1 MIIIIICKSPAP
13 GWFKHSHPKQKLRQ
27 KLSGPSPTQ
36 AKAASKAV
44 WLKNLHQWHW
54 ISSALCL
61 LGMFLFSITG
71 ITLNHAAQIEAK
83 PTVVRQQATAPAPLL
98 KELKAFAEEHDGDK
112 APLPAGAEQWLKDT
126 WKVKAGGRSAEWA
139 LDEVYLP
146 MPKAGGDAWVRIGLE
161 DGAAEFENTDRG
173 WISWLNDV
181 HKGRN
186 TGTAWNWFID
196 IFAAACLVFCI
207 TGLLILKFHAANR
220 PFTWPMVGLGVLIP
234 FVIALLFIH

>member
-1 MIIIIICKSPAP
+1 MQVPAAA
-13 GWFKHSHPKQKLRQ
+13 RQ
-27 KLSGPSPTQ
+27 
-36 AKAASKAV
+36 ASRAV
-44 WLKNLHQWHW
+44 WLRHLHQWHW

-71 ITLNHAAQIEAK
+71 ITLNHASQIEAK
-83 PTVVRQQATAPAPLL
+83 PSVVRKQASAPAPLL
-98 KELKAFAEEHDGDK
+98 AQLKTFGAEHDGEK
-112 APLPAGAEQWLKDT
+112 APLPEAAERWLLDT
-126 WKVKAGGRSAEWA
+126 WSLKAGGRSAEWSA
-139 LDEVYLP
+139 DEVYLP
-146 MPKAGGDAWVRIGLE
+146 LPKAGGDAWVRIGFE

-186 TGTAWNWFID
+186 TGAAWNWFID
-196 IFAAACLVFCI
+196 IFAATCLVFCI
-207 TGLLILKFHAANR
+207 TGLLILKFHATNR

>member
-1 MIIIIICKSPAP
+1 MINERCDEPLSSAQSGVFRHATP
-13 GWFKHSHPKQKLRQ
+13 GWTMSDPAAVQKRQ
-27 KLSGPSPTQ
+27 
-36 AKAASKAV
+36 ASRAV

-61 LGMFLFSITG
+61 LGMLLFSITG
-71 ITLNHAAQIEAK
+71 ITLNHAAQIEAR
-83 PTVVRQQATAPAPLL
+83 PVVMRHQAVLPAPLTA
-98 KELKAFAEEHDGDK
+98 ELHQFAATHDGAK
-112 APLPAGAEQWLKDT
+112 AALPAATERWLADT
-126 WKVKAGGRSAEWA
+126 WSLKAGGRAAEWS

-146 MPKAGGDAWVRIGLE
+146 LPKAGGDAWLRVGLD
-161 DGAAEFENTDRG
+161 DGAAEYEVTDRG

-196 IFAAACLVFCI
+196 IFAGGCVLFCL
-207 TGLLILKFHAANR
+207 TGVLILKFHAANR

-234 FVIALLFIH
+234 CAIGLLFIH

>member
-1 MIIIIICKSPAP
+1 MSVTNASPA
-13 GWFKHSHPKQKLRQ
+13 RN
-27 KLSGPSPTQ
+27 
-36 AKAASKAV
+36 ASRAV

-71 ITLNHAAQIEAK
+71 ITLNHSTQIEAK
-83 PTVVRQQATAPAPLL
+83 PVIVRKQAQLPAPLATQL
-98 KELKAFAEEHDGDK
+98 RTYAAAHDG
-112 APLPAGAEQWLKDT
+112 AREPLPATVEQWLLAT
-126 WKVKAGGRSAEWA
+126 WKVQAGGRAAEWA
-139 LDEVYLP
+139 SDEVYLP
-146 MPKAGGDAWVRIGLE
+146 MAKAGGDAWVRIALE

-186 TGTAWNWFID
+186 TGAAWNWFID
-196 IFAAACLVFCI
+196 IFAGACLVFCI

-220 PFTWPMVGLGVLIP
+220 PFTWPMVGLGMLIP
-234 FVIALLFIH
+234 LVIALLFIH

>member
-1 MIIIIICKSPAP
+1 MIIIIICVCALLKGSYSPIEGP
-13 GWFKHSHPKQKLRQ
+13 H
-27 KLSGPSPTQ
+27 LSAQQ
-36 AKAASKAV
+36 ASNASRAV

-71 ITLNHAAQIEAK
+71 ITLNHASQIEAK
-83 PTVVRQQATAPAPLL
+83 PSIVRQQATVPAPLTARL
-98 KELKAFAEEHDGDK
+98 RAYAAGHDGAK
-112 APLPAGAEQWLKDT
+112 EPLPEAAEQWLRDT
-126 WKVKAGGRSAEWA
+126 WKVQAGGRAAEWA
-139 LDEVYLP
+139 TDEIYLP
-146 MPKAGGDAWVRIGLE
+146 LPKAGGDAWVRIALE
-161 DGAAEFENTDRG
+161 DGAAEFENTNRG

-186 TGTAWNWFID
+186 TGAAWNWFID
-196 IFAAACLVFCI
+196 IFAGACLVFCI

-220 PFTWPMVGLGVLIP
+220 PFTWPMVGLGILIP

>member
-1 MIIIIICKSPAP
+1 MSAP
-13 GWFKHSHPKQKLRQ
+13 SNAGRAL
-27 KLSGPSPTQ
+27 
-36 AKAASKAV
+36 

-71 ITLNHAAQIEAK
+71 ITLNHASQIEAK
-83 PTVVRQQATAPAPLL
+83 PSVVRQQAEAPAALTA
-98 KELKAFAEEHDGDK
+98 ELKKFAEAHDGEK
-112 APLPAGAEQWLKDT
+112 APLPDAAERWLRDT
-126 WKVKAGGRSAEWA
+126 WSVKAGGRSAEWSV
-139 LDEVYLP
+139 DEVYLP
-146 MPKAGGDAWVRIGLE
+146 LPKAGGDAWVRIGLE

-173 WISWLNDV
+173 WVSWLNDV

-186 TGTAWNWFID
+186 TGAAWNWFID
-196 IFAAACLVFCI
+196 IFAGACLVFCI

-220 PFTWPMVGLGVLIP
+220 PFTWPMVGLGILIP

>member
-1 MIIIIICKSPAP
+1 M
-13 GWFKHSHPKQKLRQ
+13 
-27 KLSGPSPTQ
+27 
-36 AKAASKAV
+36 

-112 APLPAGAEQWLKDT
+112 APLPASAEQWLKTT

-139 LDEVYLP
+139 VDEVYLP

>member
-1 MIIIIICKSPAP
+1 MSA
-13 GWFKHSHPKQKLRQ
+13 Q
-27 KLSGPSPTQ
+27 Q
-36 AKAASKAV
+36 ASNASRAV

-71 ITLNHAAQIEAK
+71 ITLNHASQIEAK
-83 PTVVRQQATAPAPLL
+83 PTIVRQQATLPEALTAQLR
-98 KELKAFAEEHDGDK
+98 AYAADHDGAK
-112 APLPAGAEQWLKDT
+112 EALPAEAEQWLSDT
-126 WKVKAGGRSAEWA
+126 WKVQAGGRAAEWA
-139 LDEVYLP
+139 VDEVYLP
-146 MPKAGGDAWVRIGLE
+146 MPKAGGDAWVRIALE
-161 DGAAEFENTDRG
+161 DGAAEFEKTDRG

-186 TGTAWNWFID
+186 TGAAWNWFID
-196 IFAAACLVFCI
+196 IFAGACLVFCI

-220 PFTWPMVGLGVLIP
+220 PFTWPMVGLGILIP

>member
-1 MIIIIICKSPAP
+1 M
-13 GWFKHSHPKQKLRQ
+13 
-27 KLSGPSPTQ
+27 
-36 AKAASKAV
+36 

-71 ITLNHAAQIEAK
+71 ITLNHASQIEAK
-83 PTVVRQQATAPAPLL
+83 PSVVRKQAEAPAAVLA
-98 KELKAFAEEHDGDK
+98 ELRSLAASRDGDK
-112 APLPAGAEQWLKDT
+112 APLPAVAEDWLLAA
-126 WKVKAGGRSAEWA
+126 WSLKAGGRSAEWSR
-139 LDEVYLP
+139 DEVYLP
-146 MPKAGGDAWVRIGLE
+146 LPKAGGDAWVRIGLE
-161 DGAAEFENTDRG
+161 DGAAEFEHTDRG
-173 WISWLNDV
+173 WVSWLNDV

-196 IFAAACLVFCI
+196 IFAGACLVFCL

-220 PFTWPMVGLGVLIP
+220 PFTWPMVGLGILIP